1 MRYDKGHK
9 DATHRQILETAALRL
24 LRDGIDGTGI
34 APLMAD
40 AGLTHG
46 GFYSHFASK
55 DALVREAVA
64 HTLTQRRGKLRR
76 SAERADDPIEGL
88 IRYYLRPIHRD
99 MPDKGCAIA
108 ALSSEIARQSETT
121 RAVFTEELFGSIGVV
136 ADALPG
142 GDAEI
147 RRSTATAIMALLAGT
162 LQLARVVPDPEQ
174 SDAILENGIEA
185 ALKLARGTSGGGKV
199 STDK

>member
-76 SAERADDPIEGL
+76 SVERADDPIEGL

-142 GDAEI
+142 GDAEM

>member
-9 DATHRQILETAALRL
+9 GETHRHILETAALRL

-55 DALVREAVA
+55 DALVREAVT

-99 MPDKGCAIA
+99 TPERGCAIA
-108 ALSSEIARQSETT
+108 ALSGEIARQSETT
-121 RAVFTEELFGSIGVV
+121 RAAFTEELFGSIGVI
-136 ADALPG
+136 ADHLPG
-142 GDAEI
+142 GDAEA
-147 RRSTATAIMALLAGT
+147 RRSTALAIMALLAGT
-162 LQLARVVPDPEQ
+162 LQLARVVPDPQQ

-185 ALKLARGTSGGGKV
+185 ALKLARGTSVGDKEIDGK
-199 STDK
+199 

>member
-142 GDAEI
+142 GDAEM

>member
-9 DATHRQILETAALRL
+9 DETHRHILETAALRL

-55 DALVREAVA
+55 DALVREAVT

-99 MPDKGCAIA
+99 TPGQGCAIA
-108 ALSSEIARQSETT
+108 ALSGEIARQSEKT
-121 RAVFTEELFGSIGVV
+121 RAAFTEELFGSIGVI
-136 ADALPG
+136 ADHLPG
-142 GDAEI
+142 GDAEA
-147 RRSTATAIMALLAGT
+147 RRSTALAIMALLAGT

-174 SDAILENGIEA
+174 SNAILENGVEA
-185 ALKLARGTSGGGKV
+185 ALKLARGPAVGDKEIGGK
-199 STDK
+199 

>member
-142 GDAEI
+142 GDAEM

-162 LQLARVVPDPEQ
+162 LQLARVVPNPEQ
-174 SDAILENGIEA
+174 SDAILEDGIEA

>member
-64 HTLTQRRGKLRR
+64 HTLTQRRGRLRR

-99 MPDKGCAIA
+99 SPGQGCAIA
-108 ALSSEIARQSETT
+108 ALSGEIGRQSAQT
-121 RAVFTEELFGSIGVV
+121 RATFAEELFGSIGVI
-136 ADALPG
+136 AENLPA
-142 GDAEI
+142 GDETE
-147 RRSTATAIMALLAGT
+147 RRGTATAIMALLAGT
-162 LQLARVVPDPEQ
+162 LQLARAVPDPAQ

-185 ALKLARGTSGGGKV
+185 ALKLARGAGQGPQA
-199 STDK
+199 